1 MLQGYQ
7 LIGLQISTSA
17 RCQPQELWIAAG
29 TDKRCLLTLHDTY
42 RLIGIAGKQ
51 MLSKEHLFGILKLR
65 SYMRTLADGTH
76 GIGPSLHPMT
86 VIAISHQLGIMH
98 PLLFVY
104 QPEHHCPAIVHPLH
118 NDVSGS
124 TSHTIIG

>member
-1 MLQGYQ
+1 MFFALND
-7 LIGLQISTSA
+7 A
-17 RCQPQELWIAAG
+17 
-29 TDKRCLLTLHDTY
+29 Y

-65 SYMRTLADGTH
+65 SYMRTFTDGTH
-76 GIGPSLHPMT
+76 GVGPSLYPMT
-86 VIAISHQLGIMH
+86 VIAIGHQLGIMH

-104 QPEHHCPAIVHPLH
+104 QPEHHCPAIIHPLH